1 MKIFNNIF
9 LRKKILIYGLGK
21 SGISSYKFL
30 KNKSDVY
37 LFDDNQKI
45 KSKLKCYDGQKEI
58 GEITSIIF
66 SPKYK
71 KNMGFMIAYE
81 KDISTDKSKKY
92 FVNTEQGLIQAT
104 ILNLS

>member
-1 MKIFNNIF
+1 MAKYVVLLTYLSNIF
-9 LRKKILIYGLGK
+9 HVFFGENDL
-21 SGISSYKFL
+21 
-30 KNKSDVY
+30 
-37 LFDDNQKI
+37 KI
-45 KSKLKCYDGQKEI
+45 KSKLKCYDDQKEI

-66 SPKYK
+66 SPKFK